1 MENQLSQEQKPK
13 KKRKWLWIMIIIG
26 LFIFIIIIDIVGGGG
41 EKKETSQTQEKTTI
55 YSVNQEVPSGDV
67 IWKIVSA
74 KDRGNKLLAKDS
86 RYAVIAKDKVSS
98 GKFIEI
104 KLIVENRGKDLAT
117 ITSPKLIDNQER
129 EFTDISFQVMEWI
142 PENMGFYL
150 LENLNPNLPKE
161 IIAFFEVPTDAIG
174 LQLKV
179 GVWKPQLI
187 NLGL

>member
-1 MENQLSQEQKPK
+1 MENETQQEQKPK
-13 KKRKWLWIMIIIG
+13 KKRKWLWIILGI
-26 LFIFIIIIDIVGGGG
+26 FVFIIIIAIAGGGG
-41 EKKETSQTQEKTTI
+41 EKKETTPKETPTI
-55 YSVNQEVPSGDV
+55 YSLNQEVPSGDV
-67 IWKIVSA
+67 VWKVISV

-86 RYAVIAKDKVSS
+86 RYAVIAKDKISQ
-98 GKFIEI
+98 GKFIEV
-104 KLIVENRGKDLAT
+104 KLVVENRGKDLAT
-117 ITSPKLIDNQER
+117 ITSPKLLDSQGR

-150 LENLNPNLPKE
+150 LENLQPNLPKE
-161 IIAFFEVPTDAIG
+161 LIAFFEVPTDATG

>member
-1 MENQLSQEQKPK
+1 
-13 KKRKWLWIMIIIG
+13 
-26 LFIFIIIIDIVGGGG
+26 V
-41 EKKETSQTQEKTTI
+41 
-55 YSVNQEVPSGDV
+55 
-67 IWKIVSA
+67 

-86 RYAVIAKDKVSS
+86 RYSVIAKDKISS
-98 GKFIEI
+98 GRFIEV
-104 KLIVENRGKDLAT
+104 KLVVENRGKDLAT
-117 ITSPKLIDNQER
+117 ITSPKLLDDKGR

-161 IIAFFEVPTDAIG
+161 LIAFYEVPTDATG